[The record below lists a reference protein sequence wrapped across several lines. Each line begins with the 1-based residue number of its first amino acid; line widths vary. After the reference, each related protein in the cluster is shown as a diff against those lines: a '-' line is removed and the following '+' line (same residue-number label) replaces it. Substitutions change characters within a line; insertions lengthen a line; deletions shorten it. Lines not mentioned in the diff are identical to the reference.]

1 MLYKRENTVSKTPGI
16 AHESN
21 AVRHLQTLHDITI
34 LLPREEK
41 LHESDPG
48 AGAGLFV
55 EAGYVAAKMNVI
67 RATMMTNRRATV
79 RICVAGYAEDDGSDP
94 AVPSASGVC
103 VSAVS
108 AAGSL
113 KRFDTLLLWVH
124 LSIVKFMLCERYVS
138 AAGCGNCAL

>member
-1 MLYKRENTVSKTPGI
+1 MAVKCGSRYAELFGDLLGAFFGVEQCVKNVFFSVRE
-16 AHESN
+16 
-21 AVRHLQTLHDITI
+21 
-34 LLPREEK
+34 RE
-41 LHESDPG
+41 
-48 AGAGLFV
+48 F
-55 EAGYVAAKMNVI
+55 AAKMNVI
-67 RATMMTNRRATV
+67 RATMMTNRRAAV